1 MLERGLG
8 WIVLSASLAG
18 LSGCSQEL
26 GPEVFPTTSVKGTIT
41 LSGRPISAGWI
52 EFNPVEGT
60 KGNLRSA
67 PIQPDGSYS
76 AVGVPVGRVT
86 VNLINLHAASSTN
99 ELFNLPPGYFNFSEI
114 PIRRDIPAGEST
126 RLDFDLRTEGLDF
139 RQRKID
145 LERMRNDTNE

>member
-8 WIVLSASLAG
+8 WIVLSTLVAG
-18 LSGCSQEL
+18 TSGCSQEL

-67 PIQPDGSYS
+67 PIQADGSYS
-76 AVGVPVGRVT
+76 AAGVPVGRVA
-86 VNLINLHAASSTN
+86 VNLVNLQATSPTN
-99 ELFNLPPGYFNFSEI
+99 EPVKLPPGYFNFSEI
-114 PIRRDIPAGEST
+114 PIRRDIPAGELT
-126 RLDFDLRTEGLDF
+126 RLDFELRTEGLDY
-139 RQRKID
+139 RQRKMD
-145 LERMRNDTNE
+145 LDRMRNDTNE